1 MIWTGVWP
9 SMKRGRGPDIPEAV
23 AVPARIPRDLPEQ
36 GGGRQTRNRDQSLGQ
51 GTQASAVH
59 VVKHG
64 TDALTSGVLQSE
76 QSCTHVETHEATL
89 LERFQHTLPR
99 IGGDPIGQSD

>member
-1 MIWTGVWP
+1 M
-9 SMKRGRGPDIPEAV
+9 
-23 AVPARIPRDLPEQ
+23 
-36 GGGRQTRNRDQSLGQ
+36 
-51 GTQASAVH
+51 H

-89 LERFQHTLPR
+89 LERFHNTLHR
-99 IGGDPIGQSD
+99 TGHDPTGQWEKQGPIFMSYGPFELSFSQITLHGR

>member
-1 MIWTGVWP
+1 M
-9 SMKRGRGPDIPEAV
+9 
-23 AVPARIPRDLPEQ
+23 
-36 GGGRQTRNRDQSLGQ
+36 
-51 GTQASAVH
+51 H

-89 LERFQHTLPR
+89 LERFQHALPR
-99 IGGDPIGQSD
+99 IGGDPIGQSDKQGPMFAFLQFLRAGFFRDHAARPMHAGSVENSEDKP